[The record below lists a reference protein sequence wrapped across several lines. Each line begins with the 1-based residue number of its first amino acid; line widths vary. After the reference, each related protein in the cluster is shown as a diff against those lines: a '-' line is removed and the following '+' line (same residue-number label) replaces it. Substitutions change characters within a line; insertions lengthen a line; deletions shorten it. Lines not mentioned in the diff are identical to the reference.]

1 MKTQFKEMSFSDK
14 IKRVSVE
21 VISYIMPGS
30 SYPTENYKMLPL
42 PVAIAICLVGILVS
56 IGFVLVIVTAISNYL

>member
-21 VISYIMPGS
+21 VISFIMPGS

-42 PVAIAICLVGILVS
+42 PIALAICLVGILMLV
-56 IGFVLVIVTAISNYL
+56 GFVLVIVAAVSNYL